1 MKGSDSNEEITIKI
15 TPKEIADLVSEVQ
28 SQQSLKNYKV
38 IINPST
44 VLKAI
49 RDTNAKD
56 EYHKQQ

>member
-1 MKGSDSNEEITIKI
+1 MEITIKI